1 MRVEDP
7 VNRRGGR
14 FIKSLKD
21 FISILIMTRIAYF
34 ITPHGFGH
42 AARASAIMSAV
53 SETVPFISF
62 DIFTTVP
69 EWFFKD
75 SFSGQ
80 FEYHEFVSDIGLVQ
94 KTPFS
99 HDLEATIETLERF
112 IPFDNGTISDT
123 ADFLQQRA
131 CQLVICDISP
141 VGISIAAKAG
151 IPSILIENFT
161 WDWIYEDFIQA
172 DDRICRYV
180 DFFQKIYRTVDYHI
194 QASPVC
200 NPQRVDMTSDPI
212 SRKVRL
218 TSARV
223 REKLGIPQEK
233 KIVLL
238 TTGGI
243 QDKYPFLKNLT
254 AEKEVCFL
262 IPGGSERSEQQ
273 GNLYLLPYRSGFNH
287 ADLVNAADAVVGK
300 AGYSTIAEVY
310 KAGVPFGY
318 VPRSN
323 FRETHKLVAF
333 IEKEMEG
340 LCVNDEDFQACKW
353 LPKVSRLL
361 NFPRIQRHNR
371 NGSYQAADMI
381 RDILFPF

>member
-1 MRVEDP
+1 MH
-7 VNRRGGR
+7 
-14 FIKSLKD
+14 
-21 FISILIMTRIAYF
+21 RIAYF

-42 AARASAIMSAV
+42 VARASAIMSAV
-53 SETVPFISF
+53 SETVPYVSF

-94 KTPFS
+94 KSPFS
-99 HDLEATIETLERF
+99 HDLQATVEALERF
-112 IPFDNGTISDT
+112 IPFDVGTISDT

-131 CQLVICDISP
+131 CQLVVCDISP
-141 VGISIAAKAG
+141 IGISIAAKAG

-161 WDWIYEDFIQA
+161 WDWIYEDFIQV
-172 DDRICRYV
+172 DDRICRHV
-180 DFFQKIYRTVDYHI
+180 DFFREIYRSVDYHI

-200 NPQRVDMTSDPI
+200 NPQSVDMTSDPI

-238 TTGGI
+238 TTGGV
-243 QDKYPFLKNLT
+243 QDKYPFLKKLT
-254 AEKEVCFL
+254 AEKEVCFV
-262 IPGGSERSEQQ
+262 IPGGSERPEQQ
-273 GNLYLLPYRSGFNH
+273 SNLYLLPYRSGFNH

-310 KAGVPFGY
+310 RAGIPFGY

-323 FRETHKLVAF
+323 FRETAKLVAF
-333 IEKEMEG
+333 IEKEMQG
-340 LCVNDEDFQACKW
+340 LCINDVDFQAGKW
-353 LPKVSRLL
+353 FPKASRIL
-361 NFPRIQRHNR
+361 NFPRIQRHDR
-371 NGSYQAADMI
+371 NGSYQVADMI
-381 RDILFPF
+381 RNILT